1 MDSLAHTFNRHVM
14 GVESKAGHVHDVKV
28 FDSEN
33 FLGYLS
39 VSINREISSQ
49 KSSLEGQIL
58 GSDYLVWGLNHRK
71 VKIQFEDGSE
81 ITVVVRPGGKIF
93 QDPND

>member
-1 MDSLAHTFNRHVM
+1 M